1 MLVLFCIKS
10 CFKCSVYILKSI
22 FQYNKKGVLQN
33 APRQKSRGNHTKKCW
48 QPRLFAL
55 KYSCETK
62 SKALRA

>member
-33 APRQKSRGNHTKKCW
+33 APFLCGLLYYF
-48 QPRLFAL
+48 PRLNFQR
-55 KYSCETK
+55 
-62 SKALRA
+62 RAMFFINSVGVIL